1 MAASVALDPS
11 STSFPSP
18 NGNPTTP
25 PSSDLYQPLPPHSNT
40 VRLLEIQ
47 PGTLAEPIH
56 CHLFS
61 SSLDPSLAPPS
72 YEAISYV
79 WGCPDLREPVRCNDT
94 TISITSNLADALR
107 RFRSPTD
114 GRVVWADGICIN
126 QADDREKGHQVR
138 LMRMIYK
145 RAARVLVWLGRP
157 APGDEQ
163 QPRAAFDA
171 LCALAN
177 QTRAAGEPPAAWDDE
192 QPSPAITTTSSS
204 TRRTD
209 PDDSLPPS
217 QFSSGTANGGRKRT
231 SALLADRWAALA
243 PFYAL
248 PWFRRVWVIQEIALS
263 SASTALHWGLPPSS
277 GTGARI
283 AWSHVARAT
292 DRIVA
297 LKHRLPLHRL
307 PGALHAHLMGSLW
320 QAEQRRN
327 GSRIPL
333 MTTMLSGDG
342 DGDDE
347 ERMTFEELHA
357 KTVALSF
364 VASDPRDRV
373 YALLGIPT
381 RETEPDDGV
390 LYLEPDY
397 GVNLVE
403 PVNIVACWDPP
414 E

>member
-1 MAASVALDPS
+1 MPRWPLRLDPS
-11 STSFPSP
+11 S
-18 NGNPTTP
+18 
-25 PSSDLYQPLPPHSNT
+25 
-40 VRLLEIQ
+40 
-47 PGTLAEPIH
+47 
-56 CHLFS
+56 
-61 SSLDPSLAPPS
+61 APPS

-94 TISITSNLADALR
+94 TISITRNLADALR

-157 APGDEQ
+157 ACGDER

-177 QTRAAGEPPAAWDDE
+177 QTRAAGEPPAAWDDDDDDDDDE
-192 QPSPAITTTSSS
+192 QSSSPAIIATSSS
-204 TRRTD
+204 SRRTDD
-209 PDDSLPPS
+209 PDDSPPPS
-217 QFSSGTANGGRKRT
+217 SISSGTANGERRRA
-231 SALLADRWAALA
+231 SALVADRWAALA

-263 SASTALHWGLPPSS
+263 SASTALHWGLSPSSSSSSSSS

-320 QAEQRRN
+320 QAEQRRS
-327 GSRIPL
+327 GRRIPL
-333 MTTMLSGDG
+333 MTTMLSSGDG
-342 DGDDE
+342 DGE

-397 GVNLVE
+397 GVNLVGVQVRLLQKRRMMAME
-403 PVNIVACWDPP
+403 RGVLL
-414 E
+414 EKYTQ